1 MGIRIEEQ
9 HFTGERALFKCHNK
23 TISHCL
29 FDDGESPLKEGRNLI
44 VDHCTFGWKYP
55 LWYGENHI
63 VRNSTFLEMARSGLW
78 YTNHSTFEN
87 CLLIAPK
94 LFRRSHDLFLSDIE
108 FKDAKETLWTCGKV
122 TLKNVKAE
130 NGDYFLKDSSDV
142 SVDNLTLNGN
152 YCFDGGKNICVRNSV
167 LNSKDAF
174 WNCENVYVENSTIVG
189 EYFGWNSKDIVLKNC
204 KVISH
209 QGFCYIENLK
219 MIDCIIEDSDLI
231 FEYCSNIDIDVKSR
245 LLSVKN
251 PLSGRISSYGIDELI
266 LDDESI
272 DKSKVEYSTKETL

>member
-1 MGIRIEEQ
+1 M
-9 HFTGERALFKCHNK
+9 
-23 TISHCL
+23 
-29 FDDGESPLKEGRNLI
+29 
-44 VDHCTFGWKYP
+44 
-55 LWYGENHI
+55 
-63 VRNSTFLEMARSGLW
+63 
-78 YTNHSTFEN
+78 
-87 CLLIAPK
+87 
-94 LFRRSHDLFLSDIE
+94 
-108 FKDAKETLWTCGKV
+108 
-122 TLKNVKAE
+122 KNVKAE
-130 NGDYFLKDSSDV
+130 NGDYFLKDSTDV
-142 SVDNLTLNGN
+142 SVDDLTLNGN

-189 EYFGWNSKDIVLKNC
+189 EYFGWNSKNIVLKNC

-219 MIDCIIEDSDLI
+219 MIDCIIEGSDLI

-251 PLSGRISSYGIDELI
+251 PISGRISSYGIDELI
-266 LDDESI
+266 LDDESL